1 MIKKMKIALVAVG
14 ILSSCMMFAQATDSI
29 VKSLKPNLLSV
40 KLEEWQQNAKMAEGI
55 VSPDGSTKSARLS
68 RKTSGDN
75 ESQLRTGD
83 FEVKPNVVYTLSVY
97 AKAGTPGTKL
107 NLRFIAAEK
116 PDSKPADTYVAFNLE
131 NGTVSYSGTLFKA
144 AIEPKGNGWY
154 LCSITGTA
162 LDGPNKLIDIQ
173 VTSKGVCG
181 GNEDD
186 FIYVWNARL
195 E

>member
-1 MIKKMKIALVAVG
+1 MFKKTKIVLVAVG
-14 ILSSCMMFAQATDSI
+14 MLSACMLFAQATDSI
-29 VKSLKPNLLSV
+29 VKSSKPNLLSV
-40 KLEEWQQNAKMAEGI
+40 KFEEWQQNAKMAEGV
-55 VSPDGSTKSARLS
+55 VSPDGTSKSVRLS

-116 PDSKPADTYVAFNLE
+116 PDSKPVDRYVAFNLE

-144 AIEPKGNGWY
+144 SIEPKGDGWY